1 MRLLVRHARLMW
13 AAAQVIREQRQL
25 IDRLEADKQATELA
39 YMRISKDLIEQ
50 FIITLDM
57 PENQEVIRERLF
69 TALGFYR
76 DEIATREEHAA

>member
-25 IDRLEADKQATELA
+25 IDRLEQEKDATELA

-57 PENQEVIRERLF
+57 PENQDEIRDRLF

-76 DEIATREEHAA
+76 DEIATREEHV